1 MINKELFA
9 LVSPCL
15 QFFLAPLQPNSK
27 TVVVYAGVPYIGVGS
42 GLFGIWIKT
51 NCSSLSRRVVVS
63 LLCAMHVT
71 ESILIPVHPTAP
83 CTNYRSNGQLASL

>member
-1 MINKELFA
+1 MMKKELFA

-15 QFFLAPLQPNSK
+15 QLLAPLQPNSK
-27 TVVVYAGVPYIGVGS
+27 TVAVHAGVPYIDLGS

-51 NCSSLSRRVVVS
+51 YYCSSVSRRVVVS

-83 CTNYRSNGQLASL
+83 CTYILR